1 MNQLKRQI
9 GFLEKYEYNWFFKL
23 KKIVKINKIEK
34 TYPEQDKITF
44 EEFRKQY
51 PKIRDKIDEHN
62 IVYSELAKSLE
73 YLSDE
78 ILEFG
83 FEKRCKKIIE
93 KWNKELDRL
102 KEKRMKE
109 EGRIKSTYYTKF
121 SESDIQTILALVIDD
136 SDKLQESNLFYE
148 FWKMYKTELLK
159 VREEIVK
166 GKILR
171 VKEVSDKLLSISN
184 DIKND
189 LEKIRDEIKEK
200 YKLSAK
206 ELVVEGM
213 EYI

>member
-1 MNQLKRQI
+1 MNDLTNINNILGLRA
-9 GFLEKYEYNWFFKL
+9 GEYSIYLMAQKPGTGEQKPPDSVGPIPDYILGHDQRRILVLPRKVMNAE
-23 KKIVKINKIEK
+23 IVA
-34 TYPEQDKITF
+34 PPVDF
-44 EEFRKQY
+44 
-51 PKIRDKIDEHN
+51 
-62 IVYSELAKSLE
+62 
-73 YLSDE
+73 
-78 ILEFG
+78 
-83 FEKRCKKIIE
+83 
-93 KWNKELDRL
+93 
-102 KEKRMKE
+102 
-109 EGRIKSTYYTKF
+109 
-121 SESDIQTILALVIDD
+121 DD